1 MSALQE
7 GWALPGGGWQRG
19 VAGEELVQRRTGKD
33 LGYLT
38 EGSVPWTVGREHR
51 DNEKMSPQE
60 VWGGRCAQEFQPY
73 LWMCPRWGVQRAL
86 LTGRWGDQQGCF
98 PGFWPKG
105 WAIRVDGGEL
115 QGGGWKI

>member
-1 MSALQE
+1 MLCRKNGHCQVA
-7 GWALPGGGWQRG
+7 GGRG
-19 VAGEELVQRRTGKD
+19 AWPGEELVERYTGKD

-73 LWMCPRWGVQRAL
+73 LRMYPRWGV
-86 LTGRWGDQQGCF
+86 
-98 PGFWPKG
+98 
-105 WAIRVDGGEL
+105 
-115 QGGGWKI
+115 